1 MDILLAIY
9 LSVVVV
15 LMLAAMVWL
24 IVITVR
30 SAKVE
35 RAKQIEVEI
44 GGKTYF
50 LNEADLIPVNVEQPQ
65 TPAMEEAAVAA
76 EEPKEEA
83 DNSQYI
89 TEPLGENAVVFER
102 GGNKTL
108 EELYFALPAE
118 ERRYFDELAAQAQ
131 SYPDISYSV
140 NEREHKAKLGQERI
154 FRLQIKNDVE
164 KSATVTID
172 KVLMRFTNEMVISG
186 YTCTEPLE
194 LNKDYD
200 VTTLDCKD
208 EEGNDPFADMKSQIG
223 VPTDVEMTFGEKSLA
238 FKDPSS
244 EPLVLERLGDE
255 GCTCYKNLRA

>member
-154 FRLQIKNDVE
+154 FRLQIKNDVVQCECYMINSELRDYSKEE
-164 KSATVTID
+164 KIGAIKPKPLKLRITDERMLAAAKFSLDLAYKMAVEEREGRRER
-172 KVLMRFTNEMVISG
+172 KREKLRE
-186 YTCTEPLE
+186 TEYE
-194 LNKDYD
+194 GK
-200 VTTLDCKD
+200 
-208 EEGNDPFADMKSQIG
+208 EE
-223 VPTDVEMTFGEKSLA
+223 
-238 FKDPSS
+238 
-244 EPLVLERLGDE
+244 
-255 GCTCYKNLRA
+255 